1 MFPGDSLNCEI
12 CPSGKIMIFRVC
24 LRLYRH
30 TVLGL
35 GLVQHSGSCKPGSDR
50 LAALNQR
57 LQNHLSCRAN
67 FLKGVILMLNQASG
81 GQN

>member
-24 LRLYRH
+24 VSDYGH

-35 GLVQHSGSCKPGSDR
+35 GFVQHSGSCKSGSDR

-57 LQNHLSCRAN
+57 LQNCLSCRAN
-67 FLKGVILMLNQASG
+67 FSKGVVLMLNQAGG